1 MQAIWTYKMN
11 QDVKKRIESLI
22 NSHKV
27 FLFMKG
33 TPQAPMCGFSGNTI
47 KMLKDLLEDDFKSFN
62 VLEDHDIREGIKVY
76 SEWPTIPQLYINN
89 EFIGGNDIIS
99 EMFNTGEL
107 HEILA
112 LNKPD
117 RTPPN
122 ITISDDALMHI
133 KEGMKEA
140 GGHKLFLSIDD
151 AFNTRFSLD
160 TPKGYEIVAQAG
172 DLDLYM
178 DIGTAERAQNIEIT
192 WLEELQGSGLR
203 IKNPNEPPAVID
215 LSAAELQDWLDTQD
229 IDNPQVFDVRTA
241 DKIAMGTLPGGRRLD
256 KEAINEIEK
265 MAKDTPLV
273 FVCQVGQSSM
283 AAAEF
288 FRKKGYSKVYN
299 LTGGYDAWK
308 D

>member
-1 MQAIWTYKMN
+1 MK
-11 QDVKKRIESLI
+11 QDVKQKIEKLI
-22 NSHKV
+22 NTHKV

-33 TPQAPMCGFSGNTI
+33 TPQTPMCGFSGNTI

-62 VLEDHDIREGIKVY
+62 VLEDQAVREGIKSY

-89 EFIGGNDIIS
+89 QFIGGNDIIS

-107 HEILA
+107 HEL
-112 LNKPD
+112 LDLKKPD

-122 ITISDDALMHI
+122 MTISDEALQHI
-133 KEGMKEA
+133 KEGMQEA
-140 GGHKLFLSIDD
+140 GDHKLFLSIDD

-160 TPKGYEIVAQAG
+160 TPKGYEIVTRVG

-203 IKNPNEPPAVID
+203 IKNPNEPPAVIE
-215 LSAAELQDWLDTQD
+215 LSVSELQDWLDTQD
-229 IDNPQVFDVRTA
+229 IDNPLVFDVRPA
-241 DKIAMGTLPGGRRLD
+241 EKIAMGTLPGGRRLD
-256 KEAINEIEK
+256 KQAINDIEK
-265 MAKDTPLV
+265 FDKDTPLV

-288 FRKKGYSKVYN
+288 FRKKGYSKIYN
-299 LTGGYDAWK
+299 LTGGYDAWQ